1 MQREKGEQSELAW
14 TQQSLVRQWLCRCS
28 WHSTRCWAL
37 STITNQLSINTSN
50 VKASSLTSRAAIA
63 PSPSRLTEPLA
74 SSSNPPLA
82 YAQNCHDS
90 PKACATYGL
99 LGTPELSSRLSV
111 LNSRYCVLGTGNCEL
126 GLGSGCPIAT
136 SALSFF
142 ITSHVTS
149 GLLKRHALRVPV
161 DYSAN
166 ASTSSQTSSSQCPL
180 VSLLSA
186 TPVPFSL
193 LWLLTSVQTNE
204 PSNERTELALPR
216 LEFPFLFS
224 PPSSPSPFQPPIACR
239 SPGPPF
245 CLSARLDWK

>member
-14 TQQSLVRQWLCRCS
+14 TQQSLVRRWLCRCS

-50 VKASSLTSRAAIA
+50 VKASSLTSRAAMA

-74 SSSNPPLA
+74 GSSNPPLA

-90 PKACATYGL
+90 PKACATYWL
-99 LGTPELSSRLSV
+99 LGTPELSSRFPI
-111 LNSRYCVLGTGNCEL
+111 LGIGYCEL
-126 GLGSGCPIAT
+126 GLCSGCPIAT

-186 TPVPFSL
+186 TPLLSFSL

-204 PSNERTELALPR
+204 PSSERTELALPR
-216 LEFPFLFS
+216 LET
-224 PPSSPSPFQPPIACR
+224 PSYSLLLPSPCQPPIACR

>member
-1 MQREKGEQSELAW
+1 MTVPRP
-14 TQQSLVRQWLCRCS
+14 
-28 WHSTRCWAL
+28 AL
-37 STITNQLSINTSN
+37 RTGFWVLR
-50 VKASSLTSRAAIA
+50 SSALGSRFPI
-63 PSPSRLTEPLA
+63 
-74 SSSNPPLA
+74 
-82 YAQNCHDS
+82 
-90 PKACATYGL
+90 
-99 LGTPELSSRLSV
+99 LGIG
-111 LNSRYCVLGTGNCEL
+111 YCEL

-180 VSLLSA
+180 VSLLCA
-186 TPVPFSL
+186 TPRPL
-193 LWLLTSVQTNE
+193 LVVMAADIRANKRAI
-204 PSNERTELALPR
+204 ERTNRTGTAQTR
-216 LEFPFLFS
+216 VPFLFTS
-224 PPSSPSPFQPPIACR
+224 PPPDSPFQPPIACR